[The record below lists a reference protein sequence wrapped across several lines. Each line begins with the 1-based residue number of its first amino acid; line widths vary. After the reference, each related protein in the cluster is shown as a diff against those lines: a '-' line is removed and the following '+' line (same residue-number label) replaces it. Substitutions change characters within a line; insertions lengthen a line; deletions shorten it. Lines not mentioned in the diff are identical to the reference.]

1 MPPRPRTQR
10 VLFEDAES
18 LPLPDLQQDLQAHLL
33 QEMVLWMQAA
43 AVAINEEEHDE
54 QDHR

>member
-18 LPLPDLQQDLQAHLL
+18 LPLPDLHRDLRAHLL